1 MDDTLKKLG
10 SVRAQDEGRDAIH
23 LAVVTLQALEQFT
36 VPPIGNLW
44 VDHLAKPSP
53 TPTSAVGIIDPFLP
67 RGTLVEKGEW
77 FFVYL
82 KPGSIS
88 GLRHV
93 WSHEAFPEG
102 KSDALKEA
110 KDKAEIRV
118 RDWCRSTDAYGFDYQ
133 TCLELFDEGESGGFR
148 LDGGSIFSNDEA
160 TGEIPSAILDDIE
173 LILGKPL
180 GQRPEYFRCAC

>member
-10 SVRAQDEGRDAIH
+10 TVRAKDEGRDAIH
-23 LAVVTLQALEQFT
+23 LAVVTLQALERFV

-44 VDHLAKPSP
+44 VDHLGKPAP
-53 TPTSAVGIIDPFLP
+53 TPASAVGIIDPFLP
-67 RGTLVEKGEW
+67 RGTLIEKGEW

-102 KSDALKEA
+102 QKDALKEA
-110 KDKAEIRV
+110 KEKAERRV
-118 RDWCRSTDAYGFDYQ
+118 RDWCRETDTYGLDYQ
-133 TCLELFDEGESGGFR
+133 TCIELFEEGESGSFR
-148 LDGGSIFSNDEA
+148 LDGIAIYSSDEA
-160 TGEIPSAILDDIE
+160 TGEIPSSILDDIE
-173 LILGKPL
+173 LIIGKPL
-180 GQRPEYFRCAC
+180 ASRPEFFRCAC